1 MSHFTHKLVRT
12 LGQLD
17 STPQTGGVSYFWGT
31 PPYRQSP
38 QWLLLYTTPRVGSK
52 DRSFRVIYKS
62 LLRTDRPYLAGD
74 SYYTRIPAAYVFLAH

>member
-31 PPYRQSP
+31 PPYVESSGR
-38 QWLLLYTTPRVGSK
+38 LLVSNSTVLERPVGIGFNAVFFAVREAFLVILLSLAAGGA
-52 DRSFRVIYKS
+52 SFCS
-62 LLRTDRPYLAGD
+62 
-74 SYYTRIPAAYVFLAH
+74 